1 MYSMLDQ
8 NYITALVITYRGEI
22 SLYDRAEIS
31 IFNMAEMSMYDR
43 AEMSMYD
50 RPIVMARTTTACC
63 PVLSPMYCH
72 SEVPSSSLQRSRHTS
87 VRIYCQGL
95 GLRVRF

>member
-63 PVLSPMYCH
+63 PVCPRC
-72 SEVPSSSLQRSRHTS
+72 TAT
-87 VRIYCQGL
+87 
-95 GLRVRF
+95 VRFPHQVYKGHATRLYEYIVKV